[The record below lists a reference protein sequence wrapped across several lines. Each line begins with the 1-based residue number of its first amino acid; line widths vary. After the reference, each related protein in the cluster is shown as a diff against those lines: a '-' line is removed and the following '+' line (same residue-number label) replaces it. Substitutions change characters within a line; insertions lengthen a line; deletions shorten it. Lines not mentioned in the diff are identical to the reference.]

1 MKRKEQTVETGFG
14 YRIYFSDGLFFVD
27 LYKPIIHGYDTLVG
41 AKEAVYYAG
50 LRDTKD

>member
-1 MKRKEQTVETGFG
+1 MKKKETVERGIG
-14 YRIYFSDGLFFVD
+14 YEIYYSGGRFWVEM
-27 LYKPIIHGYDTLVG
+27 YRPITHSYETLVG